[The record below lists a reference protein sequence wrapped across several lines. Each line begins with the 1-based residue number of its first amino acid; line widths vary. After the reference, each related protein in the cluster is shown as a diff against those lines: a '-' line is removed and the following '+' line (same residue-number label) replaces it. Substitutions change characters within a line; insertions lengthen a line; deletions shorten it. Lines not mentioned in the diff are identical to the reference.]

1 MKAIIIGSG
10 ISGLTAAAY
19 LAKEGHEVTVYE
31 QYGHIGGVTA
41 TLKSEGFSWDIGPLL
56 LEKFGVNEPAYN
68 ILTDLGIEDKV
79 ETVRADRSISFP
91 DFLLEKPDVYK
102 DPDWRKQQLIELFP
116 NDAKGIER
124 YYSFYNTMMDLVAL
138 SDRKDSLYKKIW
150 MMLLFMKI
158 KRMAKWNAKEVTEY
172 FFKDD
177 KLRAVFTG
185 ILADFCVL
193 PSEFPGLG
201 VPMCNVETAYDL
213 RIPQTVSKAGPR
225 PGSCYIKGG
234 IGNLV
239 DAVACS
245 IKDNGGEILVDSPVE
260 KVIVNEG
267 KVTGVKLKS
276 GEEVSADI
284 VIASGGVKELFY
296 NMVGKEY
303 LKEDFTQ
310 SIDSLVPMES
320 VLMVHL
326 GIDID
331 PAQYQKGSLC
341 YYYETYDIE
350 GAVHRCRRGEYT
362 GDDGFL
368 MYVPT
373 AHSPS
378 MAPEGKHALTIYTIA
393 PNKLANGTWKENG
406 ESLGEALIEK
416 AEQIIPGLKDHI
428 LQKIIMT
435 PEDFK
440 DRTYLSYHAF
450 GGMAPVMDKINPAH
464 KTPVEGL
471 YFIGAQSESG
481 GCVPAVMLGAKK
493 AAQEILNS

>member
-10 ISGLTAAAY
+10 MSGLTAAAY
-19 LAKEGHEVTVYE
+19 LAKAGHEVTVYE

-41 TLKSEGFSWDIGPLL
+41 TIKSEGFSWDIGPLL
-56 LEKFGVNEPAYN
+56 LEKFGVNEPAHN
-68 ILTDLGIEDKV
+68 ILKDLGIEDRV

-91 DFLLEKPDVYK
+91 DFLLEKPDVYN
-102 DPDWRKQQLIELFP
+102 DPDWRKQQLKELFP
-116 NDAKGIER
+116 DDAKGIER
-124 YYSFYNTMMDLVAL
+124 YYSFYNTMMDLVAI
-138 SDRKDSLYKKIW
+138 SDRKDSLSKKIW
-150 MMLLFMKI
+150 MMMLFLKVKSMS
-158 KRMAKWNAKEVTEY
+158 KWTAKEVTEH
-172 FFKDD
+172 FFKDE

-213 RIPQTVSKAGPR
+213 RIPQTVSKAGAR

-234 IGNLV
+234 VGNLV
-239 DAVACS
+239 DAMAYS
-245 IKDNGGEILVDSPVE
+245 IKENGGEILVDVPVE
-260 KVIVNEG
+260 KVIVDG
-267 KVTGVKLKS
+267 QKVTGVKLKS

-284 VIASGGVKELFY
+284 VIASGGAKELFY
-296 NMVGKEY
+296 DMVGKEY
-303 LKEDFTQ
+303 IPDDLTK
-310 SIDSLVPMES
+310 SIDCLVPMES

-350 GAVHRCRRGEYT
+350 GAVHRCRRGDYT

-373 AHSPS
+373 VHSPS
-378 MAPEGKHALTIYTIA
+378 MAPEGEHALTIYTIA
-393 PNKLANGTWKENG
+393 PNNLSNGTWQEMRKK
-406 ESLGEALIEK
+406 LGEALIDK

-428 LQKIIMT
+428 KQKIIMT

-440 DRTYLSYHAF
+440 EITHLSYHAF
-450 GGMAPVMDKINPAH
+450 GGMAPVMNKPNPAH
-464 KTPVEGL
+464 KTPVKGL
-471 YFIGAQSESG
+471 YFVGAQSESG

-493 AAQEILNS
+493 TVQEILNS